1 MTTLTPTRYTLP
13 AALLD
18 AENPLP
24 MFRAEQDSLSITA
37 HPSLTEEK
45 RRFLGWQTGY
55 RVLPYRMQDL
65 YTRQRKE
72 HSFQGYV
79 LENEYLRAT
88 FLPELGGRLVSL
100 LWLPLERELLH
111 CNPVFQ
117 PADLAIRNAWFSGGI
132 EWNIGQ
138 LGHTFSTC
146 SPLFAAEI
154 RGTQDEPGLRLYEFE
169 RCKQLFWQIDFYLPP
184 GLPYLLAYT
193 RVINPSDR
201 ETSMYWWT
209 NIAVNEGEDVRVLSP
224 ADHAIYLDVD
234 TPGARFGYAPLPN
247 LPSLKGKDAT
257 YATNSPFANEFF
269 FQCDHTPMPW
279 ETALDRRGTGLIE
292 ASTPRLK
299 YRKMFCWG
307 MHHGGRH
314 WQEFLSQPG
323 QAYVEI
329 QGGLAPTQLHGL
341 PMPAQTTWDWTQAFG
356 YLEADPAQTHSSDW
370 GLARAAVETALHKT
384 LSSSRLASLE
394 DAARANADQ
403 APKQILAQG
412 SGWGALEIR
421 RRKYSSETSISAAL
435 PFPETTLEKEQQK
448 WLDLLVQSI
457 LPEQE
462 PAQLPGEWMVQ
473 TEWENILQESLKNE
487 ASRNW
492 YALLHLGVMR
502 MESFDP
508 QGAAAAWEESL
519 QLHPSAWAYR
529 NLAVLAVRRGEK
541 ESARLLYQQAW
552 DMLHEA
558 GSPSLALTIE
568 YLQLLVQSGDY
579 ERGVSVY
586 QNLPPSIQMADRV
599 QILFGH
605 LALAQNDL
613 NSVEKVLSREYSVIR
628 EGETSLTDLWFDLQA
643 LKETGKRWKE
653 LQAEAQNEIAR
664 RSPPPARIDFRSAN
678 G

>member
-1 MTTLTPTRYTLP
+1 
-13 AALLD
+13 
-18 AENPLP
+18 
-24 MFRAEQDSLSITA
+24 MFRAEQDSLRVNP
-37 HPSLTEEK
+37 HPSLPEEK
-45 RRFLGWQTGY
+45 RRLLGWQTGY

-65 YTRQRKE
+65 YSRQREE

-100 LWLPLERELLH
+100 VWLPLQRELLH
-111 CNPVFQ
+111 RNPVFQ

-138 LGHTFSTC
+138 LGHTFTTC

-154 RGTQDEPGLRLYEFE
+154 RGTQGEPGLRLYEFE

-184 GLPYLLAYT
+184 ELPYLVAYT

-209 NIAVNEGEDVRVLSP
+209 NIAVNEGADVRVLSP

-234 TPGARFGYAPLPN
+234 TPGARFGYSRLPN

-269 FQCDHTPMPW
+269 FQCDNTPMPW
-279 ETALDRRGTGLIE
+279 ETALDRSGSGLIE

-307 MHHGGRH
+307 MHAGGRH

-323 QAYVEI
+323 EAYIEI
-329 QGGLAPTQLHGL
+329 QAGLAPTQLHGL
-341 PMPAQTTWDWTQAFG
+341 SMPAQSTWDWTQAFG
-356 YLEADPAQTHSSDW
+356 YLAADPIQVHSPDW
-370 GLARAAVETALHKT
+370 ALARSAVETALHAN
-384 LSSSRLASLE
+384 LPPARLANLE
-394 DAARANADQ
+394 EAALASADQ
-403 APKQILAQG
+403 PPQQVLSRG
-412 SGWGALEIR
+412 SGWGALEIHR
-421 RRKYSSETSISAAL
+421 REHFAEAPISPAL
-435 PFPETTLEKEQQK
+435 PFSETTLDSEQQK
-448 WLDLLVQSI
+448 WLQLLEQGI
-457 LPEQE
+457 LPDQE
-462 PAQLPGEWMVQ
+462 PARLPGEWMVQ
-473 TEWENILQESLKNE
+473 PEWENLLQQSLKE
-487 ASRNW
+487 KAAKNW

-502 MESFDP
+502 MESSDT
-508 QGAAAAWEESL
+508 QGAAAAWEESI
-519 QLHPSAWAYR
+519 QLSPSAWAYR

-541 ESARLLYQQAW
+541 EKARLLYQQAW
-552 DMLHEA
+552 DQLQEM

-568 YLQLLVQSGDY
+568 YLQLLVQAGDND
-579 ERGVSVY
+579 RGMSVY
-586 QNLPPSIQMADRV
+586 RNLPGEIRLADRV

-605 LALAQNDL
+605 LALAQKDL
-613 NSVEKVLSREYSVIR
+613 KSVEEVLSREYSVIR

-643 LKETGKRWKE
+643 LKETGKPWNK
-653 LQAEAQNEIAR
+653 LPVIDQQEIAR
-664 RSPPPARIDFRSAN
+664 RCPPPARIDFRSAN
-678 G
+678 